1 MNPEWHT
8 KADQTKTIARA
19 TLNGF
24 LESDLVPS
32 GMQAPA
38 LIWVAAFLVT
48 PSLCLPAVH
57 MVKYQFIRRYQP
69 ELVERMLWND
79 RLLFLLLSAG
89 AMGLVAVVLWDTL
102 FPARRDAFVLTPMPI
117 PLGVQMVGRLAGL
130 VMLFTGFA
138 IAMNVIPA
146 LTFPL
151 VSAGAFVEMPRAIVG
166 HLVAGVSASAF
177 AFFGVTSLQGIV
189 ILAFGRRAA
198 TRLAAIAQAGAV
210 LLFLMTLLFLDPIRA
225 FITDAIL
232 RGNSSDA
239 GLRLFPA
246 AWFLGLYE
254 LIAGTPRASMTPLAV
269 NGLVAGIIPVAV
281 TIAIYAFGYKR
292 LLARAVE
299 APPRSTRF
307 ALTTLFSQVIRMTV
321 VRRPAEQ
328 AVVSFVLRAIARSG
342 RHSMMMSIYLG
353 TGLALMTTTV
363 IPALMRSGYEA
374 FASPGVAMLSP
385 PLVLSVA
392 LAVGVR
398 IVMALPVDLPARW
411 VFQTTGLIPRTID
424 AGAHKAMLLLVV
436 PPVALFA
443 GLSAWILW
451 GPGIAWRHAMFCSA
465 LTLFLCELLLG
476 SFAGAPM
483 TRVYVPGRSRFHML
497 WGLYLTGFTT
507 YCYSSTALETRLLA
521 GGGMVIASGVFVAIA
536 LGLWL
541 RRKLKVRKLDEVS
554 FEFEIPDEMFQGFN
568 LTETY
573 AAQSVAPRANGSAKF
588 PVTSHPR
595 SFRL

>member
-1 MNPEWHT
+1 MNPVWRA
-8 KADQTKTIARA
+8 KADQAETIARA

-38 LIWVAAFLVT
+38 LIWAAAFLVT
-48 PSLCLPAVH
+48 PSLCLPALH
-57 MVKYQFIRRYQP
+57 MVKYQFIRRYHP
-69 ELVERMLWND
+69 EFVERALWND

-89 AMGLVAVVLWDTL
+89 AMGLIAVVLWDTL

-117 PLGVQMVGRLAGL
+117 PMGVQMVGRLAGL
-130 VMLFTGFA
+130 VMLFAGFA

-146 LTFPL
+146 VTFPL
-151 VSAGAFVEMPRAIVG
+151 VSAGAFVEMPRAMVA
-166 HLVAGVSASAF
+166 HLVAGVAASAF
-177 AFFGVTSLQGIV
+177 AFFGVTSLQGLV

-198 TRLAAIAQAGAV
+198 ARLAAIAQAGAV
-210 LLFLMTLLFLDPIRA
+210 LLFLTTLLFLDPVRA
-225 FITDAIL
+225 FITDRIL
-232 RGNSSDA
+232 RGNPSDA

-254 LIAGTPRASMTPLAV
+254 LIAGTPRPAMTALAAK
-269 NGLVAGIIPVAV
+269 GLVAGILPVAV

-299 APPRSTRF
+299 AAPRSTRF
-307 ALTTLFSQVIRMTV
+307 ALTGLVSRLVRATI
-321 VRRPAEQ
+321 VRRPEEQ
-328 AVVSFVLRAIARSG
+328 AVVAFVLRAIARSG

-353 TGLALMTTTV
+353 AGLALMTTSI

-374 FASPGVAMLSP
+374 FDAPGVAMLSP

-398 IVMALPVDLPARW
+398 IVMTIPVDLPARW
-411 VFQTTGLIPRTID
+411 VFQTTALVPRRID
-424 AGAHKAMLLLVV
+424 AAAHKAMLLIVV
-436 PPVALFA
+436 PPVVVFA

-451 GPGIAWRHAMFCSA
+451 GPAIAWRHAIFCAA
-465 LTLFLCELLLG
+465 LTLLLCELLLG
-476 SFAGAPM
+476 SFIGAPM
-483 TRVYVPGRSRFHML
+483 TRAYVPGRSRFHML

-507 YCYSSTALETRLLA
+507 YCYSATALETSLLA
-521 GGGMVIASGVFVAIA
+521 GGGLLIASGTFVAMA

-541 RRKLKVRKLDEVS
+541 RRKLKVRRLEDVS
-554 FEFEIPDEMFQGFN
+554 FEVEVPDEMFQGFN

-588 PVTSHPR
+588 PV
-595 SFRL
+595 